1 MHYGTLMDKIYK
13 NIHIAVSLSMAFIM
27 LMFLDI
33 SPISHCLTVT
43 IVSLCDV
50 YHSHRVSIS
59 EAINLHLSYNEFTT
73 NILIYPKGSQNK
85 DAS

>member
-1 MHYGTLMDKIYK
+1 MNKIYK

-33 SPISHCLTVT
+33 SPISHCLRVT
-43 IVSLCDV
+43 TVSLCNV
-50 YHSHRVSIS
+50 HHSNRVSIS
-59 EAINLHLSYNEFTT
+59 EALNLHLSYNEFTT
-73 NILIYPKGSQNK
+73 NILIDPKGSQNK